1 MKKIF
6 LASLLVAASLGATNA
21 RADEFGG
28 ALVGG
33 GVGAVVGHAVAGRNG
48 ALVGGVVGAVTGASI
63 ASQPRYYAAPPAY
76 GYAPQQV
83 AYYAPP
89 PAPVYYVR
97 PAPPPVVYYAPAGYG
112 YGYGYGGW
120 HHHHEYR
127 RW

>member
-33 GVGAVVGHAVAGRNG
+33 GVGAVVGHAVAG
-48 ALVGGVVGAVTGASI
+48 ASI
-63 ASQPRYYAAPPAY
+63 ASQPRYYAAPPVY